1 METCKKCGKT
11 GKNKMKDGLCKSCRM
26 KVWTCKKCGNP
37 YKSIYERDVCI
48 ECEQKATNIVC
59 NVCGRSFKTK
69 RSLANHSRYHDSEY
83 ANMMS
88 DKQKGRVFS
97 EETRK
102 KMSESA
108 RGRKDSD
115 ETKAKKSQVMRDR
128 WSDEDYRRRY
138 HENNAGKKL
147 SESTKAILSDIR
159 KKAWQTEEYRQ
170 HQSDALEKLGVS
182 NVFQLQYVK
191 DKIKDKQIE
200 RYGGIGY
207 GSDVIREKILLA
219 KRLKRYE
226 SLGYAADSISI
237 LEDSDKMKSIVGT
250 STIDID
256 WLADKL
262 HVWSID
268 AYRSLE
274 RFGMSDQ
281 VDKSSMRST
290 NERKWL
296 KLFIKNGFQFEQQG
310 HPYDGRLRCD
320 FLNEDCKFGVEID
333 PTYTHSTYGESFFRN
348 VDEDYHYYRSRMAE
362 KNGYEIFHVWDWLDK
377 GKALSLMRSKLHM
390 DENRVSA
397 RRCELVSLSVKDAN
411 AFFNAYHLQNGLR
424 NGQSKCYG
432 LVYEDALVAAM
443 SFGKPRF
450 NNKYEWE
457 CLRYCSKDN
466 WQVYGAMS
474 RLQKAFIEDVKPKSV
489 ISYTDF
495 SKSNAGGSEAIGR
508 HLVGYTGPS
517 LIWYDFSSM
526 YRDTL
531 VRAKGANAILGT
543 KYGSREDTG
552 LDNHDIML
560 AEGFYGV
567 YDCGSKVYE
576 LQL

>member
-11 GKNKMKDGLCKSCRM
+11 GKNRMKDGLCKSCRM
-26 KVWTCKKCGNP
+26 KVWTCKKCGNS

-48 ECEQKATNIVC
+48 ECEQKNTNIVC

-69 RSLANHSRYHDSEY
+69 KSLSNHSRYHDSEY
-83 ANMMS
+83 TNMMS
-88 DKQKGRVFS
+88 DKQKGRAFS

-108 RGRKDSD
+108 RRRKDSD
-115 ETKAKKSQVMRDR
+115 ETKAKKSQIMRDR

-207 GSDVIREKILLA
+207 GSDVIRKKILLA

-226 SLGYAADSISI
+226 SLGYATDSISI
-237 LEDSDKMKSIVGT
+237 LEDSDKMKSIVGA

-296 KLFIKNGFQFEQQG
+296 KLFIKNGFQFEQ
-310 HPYDGRLRCD
+310 
-320 FLNEDCKFGVEID
+320 
-333 PTYTHSTYGESFFRN
+333 
-348 VDEDYHYYRSRMAE
+348 
-362 KNGYEIFHVWDWLDK
+362 
-377 GKALSLMRSKLHM
+377 
-390 DENRVSA
+390 
-397 RRCELVSLSVKDAN
+397 
-411 AFFNAYHLQNGLR
+411 
-424 NGQSKCYG
+424 
-432 LVYEDALVAAM
+432 
-443 SFGKPRF
+443 
-450 NNKYEWE
+450 
-457 CLRYCSKDN
+457 
-466 WQVYGAMS
+466 
-474 RLQKAFIEDVKPKSV
+474 
-489 ISYTDF
+489 
-495 SKSNAGGSEAIGR
+495 
-508 HLVGYTGPS
+508 
-517 LIWYDFSSM
+517 
-526 YRDTL
+526 
-531 VRAKGANAILGT
+531 
-543 KYGSREDTG
+543 
-552 LDNHDIML
+552 
-560 AEGFYGV
+560 
-567 YDCGSKVYE
+567 
-576 LQL
+576 